1 MPLEKMR
8 IPRGASTIGGILA
21 VPQGRGPFPG
31 IVMISRR
38 RAGKAIIQDFQVND
52 EAGKI

>member
-1 MPLEKMR
+1 MLLEKVQV
-8 IPRGASTIGGILA
+8 PCGAGIIDGILA